1 MNRPGRQLGYLCVT
15 ALALTSALVGAR
27 PAKADAVTDWNA
39 IMQTTVAS
47 SNPHFQS
54 RAGAIVHLAVFEAV
68 NAIGGDYEPYLGT
81 IVAPPWASPE
91 AAAVAAAHRTL
102 ITLYPGSAM
111 TLNAARTAS
120 LAAIPDGPAEDA
132 GIAAGE
138 AAASAMLQLRANDGS
153 AQANSVPYTPGTE
166 PGEWRPIPSNG
177 VPSLPGWGQVAP
189 FGLLSGSQF
198 RLPPPPALHTGRY
211 ASDLNEV
218 KLRGRANAPLDV
230 RPQDRTDVARFF
242 AAASPVQVWNS
253 TARQVTAVQDFS
265 VSENARNFALL
276 AMAMGDASIAS
287 YETKYHYNLWRP
299 QAAIWEAALDGNR
312 HTDADPTWTPLIP
325 TPLFPSYASAHA
337 TLSGSA
343 RVVLERLFG
352 EHGHDFT
359 LTNPNN
365 PVVAHIVLRYTA
377 FKEVCADIDDARV
390 YGGIHFRFE
399 QEAGALQGRKVGNY
413 ILTHCLRPAHGQD

>member
-1 MNRPGRQLGYLCVT
+1 
-15 ALALTSALVGAR
+15 
-27 PAKADAVTDWNA
+27 
-39 IMQTTVAS
+39 MQTTVAS

-177 VPSLPGWGQVAP
+177 VPSLPGRGQAELRAGQETERGYLTPPGQARYSVRRYGP
-189 FGLLSGSQF
+189 PLSGF
-198 RLPPPPALHTGRY
+198 RPWRVRY
-211 ASDLNEV
+211 AVRLGGAV
-218 KLRGRANAPLDV
+218 VRAQL
-230 RPQDRTDVARFF
+230 
-242 AAASPVQVWNS
+242 
-253 TARQVTAVQDFS
+253 
-265 VSENARNFALL
+265 
-276 AMAMGDASIAS
+276 
-287 YETKYHYNLWRP
+287 
-299 QAAIWEAALDGNR
+299 
-312 HTDADPTWTPLIP
+312 
-325 TPLFPSYASAHA
+325 
-337 TLSGSA
+337 
-343 RVVLERLFG
+343 
-352 EHGHDFT
+352 EHG
-359 LTNPNN
+359 
-365 PVVAHIVLRYTA
+365 A
-377 FKEVCADIDDARV
+377 
-390 YGGIHFRFE
+390 
-399 QEAGALQGRKVGNY
+399 
-413 ILTHCLRPAHGQD
+413 